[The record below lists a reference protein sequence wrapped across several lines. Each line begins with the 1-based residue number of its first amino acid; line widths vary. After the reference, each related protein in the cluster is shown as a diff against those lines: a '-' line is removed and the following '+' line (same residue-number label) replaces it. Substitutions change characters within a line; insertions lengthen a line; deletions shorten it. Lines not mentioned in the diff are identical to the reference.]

1 LKKIKK
7 PIYVKNVN
15 SFFNRKRSIKHTV
28 EVNIYYQE
36 YRERT
41 EIDIIGGQKWSI
53 ILGMLWLAHCNL
65 EIDFE
70 RQKK

>member
-1 LKKIKK
+1 MKKIKK

-41 EIDIIGGQKWSI
+41 EIDIIWGQKWSI
-53 ILGMLWLAHCNL
+53 ILGMLWLTHCNL